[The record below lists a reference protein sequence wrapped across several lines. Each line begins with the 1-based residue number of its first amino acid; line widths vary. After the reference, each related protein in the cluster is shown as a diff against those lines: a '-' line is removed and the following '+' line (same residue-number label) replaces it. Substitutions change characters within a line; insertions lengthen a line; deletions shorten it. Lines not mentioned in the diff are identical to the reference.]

1 MRLGSDKSLF
11 LPLCRLF
18 FDIVAEIENISDL
31 PHDQPFDYQLAMDRL
46 LDYRA
51 PRDRLGLLCEN
62 GAVIRVRKGLFVPG
76 SRRGEEPPVD
86 PLVLS
91 GLVYGPAYVSLET
104 ALARHGLI
112 PERVEEITCITSKR
126 AKQFDTPVGRFR
138 YEPVNERVFG
148 IGIRLE
154 QTRGGSYF
162 LAEPEKALCDRLAM
176 LSGLSTAR
184 DIRAALEDD
193 LRVDVEALVSTFRL
207 PLVEEIANAY
217 RRSSVLAFHRWLA
230 KQQKKTSS

>member
-1 MRLGSDKSLF
+1 MAINEQKL
-11 LPLCRLF
+11 
-18 FDIVAEIENISDL
+18 DL
-31 PHDQPFDYQLAMDRL
+31 PHDQPFDYQLTMDRL
-46 LDYRA
+46 RDYRA

-62 GAVIRVRKGLFVPG
+62 GEVIRVRKGLYVPG

-104 ALARHGLI
+104 ALVHHGLI

-126 AKQFDTPVGRFR
+126 AKLFETPVGRFR

-154 QTRGGSYF
+154 PTRGGSYF

-176 LSGLSTAR
+176 ISGLSAVR
-184 DIRAALEDD
+184 DMLTTLDDD
-193 LRVDVEALVSTFRL
+193 LRVDVDTVVSTFRL
-207 PLVEEIANAY
+207 PLVQEIADAY
-217 RRSSVLAFHRWLA
+217 RKRSVSAFHRWLA

>member
-1 MRLGSDKSLF
+1 
-11 LPLCRLF
+11 
-18 FDIVAEIENISDL
+18 
-31 PHDQPFDYQLAMDRL
+31 
-46 LDYRA
+46 
-51 PRDRLGLLCEN
+51 
-62 GAVIRVRKGLFVPG
+62 VIRVRKGLYVPG

-104 ALARHGLI
+104 ALMKHGLI

-138 YEPVNERVFG
+138 YEPVNERAFG

-176 LSGLSTAR
+176 ISGLSSAR
-184 DIRAALEDD
+184 DLLATLEDD
-193 LRVDVEALVSTFRL
+193 LRVDFEEIVSTFRL
-207 PLVEEIANAY
+207 PLVAEIAAAI
-217 RRSSVLAFHRWLA
+217 RRSSVSAFHRRQAARHPVPQLEDPREGA
-230 KQQKKTSS
+230 RLLRFHLVSRQSRALPSCASPEPHGANRPLDPRHDA

>member
-1 MRLGSDKSLF
+1 MAYLAPPSDF
-11 LPLCRLF
+11 PF
-18 FDIVAEIENISDL
+18 
-31 PHDQPFDYQLAMDRL
+31 DQPFDYQLAMDRL
-46 LDYRA
+46 RDYRA
-51 PRDRLGLLCEN
+51 PRDRLGLLCEK
-62 GAVIRVRKGLFVPG
+62 GEVIRVRKGLYVPG

-104 ALARHGLI
+104 ALMKHGLI

-162 LAEPEKALCDRLAM
+162 LAEQEKALCDRLAM
-176 LSGLSTAR
+176 ISGLSSAR
-184 DIRAALEDD
+184 DLLATLEDD
-193 LRVDVEALVSTFRL
+193 LRVDVDEVVSTFRL
-207 PLVEEIANAY
+207 PLVAEIATAY
-217 RRSSVLAFHRWLA
+217 RRSSVSAFHRWLA
-230 KQQKKTSS
+230 KEQNPTSTNS